1 MLWIG
6 LLAVLFGGI
15 VALNVAALRGTIEA
29 GKLSA
34 ETAAL
39 RTQNADLSATV
50 ASESSFWRI
59 TIRARRL
66 GMEPSQP
73 GPGSFLRLTPRQRQA
88 TSEAKRPAK
97 ASSPPHVRR
106 AQSRSAQ
113 VSGP

>member
-6 LLAVLFGGI
+6 LLAILFGGI

-50 ASESSFWRI
+50 AGESSFWKI
-59 TIRARRL
+59 TIRARRM

-88 TSEAKRPAK
+88 TGHTRQTGK
-97 ASSPPHVRR
+97 AAVPPHVRR
-106 AQSRSAQ
+106 GQSPTQ
-113 VSGP
+113 GTGP